1 MSELTTAAREYVLAF
16 ADDEHMIGARHTN
29 WIGLGP
35 FLEEDLA
42 FCSIAQD
49 ELGHAIGL
57 YRLVT
62 GSDAGIDELALRRAP
77 AGYRSSWLAE
87 WPCDDW
93 ASALVR
99 HWLYD
104 RAEALRWEAVADSS
118 VAGLASLVPGA
129 EREEAFHLRHAT
141 QLLERVLTAPDDGVA
156 ATLVL
161 AVMREL
167 RPLAASV
174 WIPPFREQAA
184 LAERVAA
191 RSFADLAVEWDR
203 RLDADLARWGVD
215 PATARGP
222 AVALPAD
229 RGVRSAHF
237 PAFHAEL
244 NEVLSIDPA
253 AVW

>member
-1 MSELTTAAREYVLAF
+1 VSELSPAAREYVLAF

-62 GSDAGIDELALRRAP
+62 GDDRAVDALALGRS
-77 AGYRSSWLAE
+77 AGEYRSSWFAE
-87 WPCDDW
+87 WPCDEW

-104 RAEALRWEAVADSS
+104 RAEALRWDAVADSS
-118 VAGLASLVPGA
+118 VAGLAALVPGA
-129 EREEAFHLRHAT
+129 RREEAFHLRHAE
-141 QLLERVLTAPDDGVA
+141 QLLDRVLGADLGEAHGLVVA
-156 ATLVL
+156 AMC
-161 AVMREL
+161 AL
-167 RPLAASV
+167 RPLGASLWV
-174 WIPPFREQAA
+174 APFDEEAA
-184 LAERVAA
+184 LAEGVAS
-191 RSFADLAVEWDR
+191 RSFAELEVEWNSE
-203 RLDADLARWGVD
+203 LDADLVRWGVA
-215 PATARGP
+215 PADACGP
-222 AVALPAD
+222 ALDLPPD
-229 RGVRSAHF
+229 RSVRSAHF
-237 PAFHAEL
+237 AAFHAEL
-244 NEVLSIDPA
+244 NEVLSIDPT